1 MDKVVYTC
9 YAIPPE
15 GILIGKIYEVG
26 KDKEKGYFYTDG
38 NERVY
43 ADKDYIYMLF
53 SKVETKTIAE

>member
-26 KDKEKGYFYTDG
+26 KDSKGYFYTDG
-38 NERVY
+38 NEKVY

-53 SKVETKTIAE
+53 SKVDTKTTVE